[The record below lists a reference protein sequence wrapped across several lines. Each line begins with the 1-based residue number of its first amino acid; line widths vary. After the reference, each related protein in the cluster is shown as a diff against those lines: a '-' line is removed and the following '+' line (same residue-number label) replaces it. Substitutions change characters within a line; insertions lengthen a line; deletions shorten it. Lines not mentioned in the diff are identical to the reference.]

1 MIKFAVRDIKFLIR
15 FMKQLLPYKQFLP
28 ILIFG
33 LAFSLVSIGAI
44 FEDKKGDHLTIS
56 DTFFNDEFG
65 IFGPDELC
73 LYYGSIIGD
82 FSGGGLDTDV
92 FSWKIRRE
100 DGTLVT
106 EREGGFPVFSYTFS
120 EEGDYTI
127 ELSVRRGADPVFSG
141 TKPLKINLGADL
153 VIEDSYLICEDGFV
167 ELTLINPDSPD
178 IPNYFIEWKDSAGN
192 IIGSENTLIVDQPG
206 IYTVDF
212 YTTNDQNQIICPY
225 SEITTVS
232 FPQEYTVSASASQ
245 VCLGFNTISLN
256 TSVPIPGSWF
266 YQKDGSLDRVLL
278 RDRSNTSFNVLDL
291 DGPGDYELVFVAD
304 NSGNN
309 FCKLE
314 DSVPLRVLP
323 QAEIEIETITDSENC
338 SLGNGEVIINLLS
351 EVDRLQIIKAD
362 DIVED
367 FFSLTP
373 GSGPLVIPNLSSGV
387 YSVRFTLGN
396 CTRFLPFVIGLVE
409 EPAEM
414 QFEIVEI
421 IDETCTDTGVLDG
434 KITVRL
440 LNGPFTGRYRLL
452 SVNGV
457 PFTEE
462 ELPGSSG
469 NLNNVDEFELT
480 LRAGRYYLELIDEN
494 DCVLSTPQEFRILN
508 KDQVSFTV
516 PVILTICGEY
526 EFSPQTDQN
535 IRFELIYPNGDEV
548 TKFTGDPF
556 ILDQGGDYIIRGF
569 ETDPDRGF
577 CPREATF
584 RVNVN
589 EAVNYE
595 PVLISEDCFGNKT
608 YEAEVFGR
616 DLSNLIITWYN
627 EADQVVGN
635 GRFLFPTTFGEFKLD
650 VQVRNTEPCPN
661 PPKTFMVNEPV
672 FEIEVE
678 ITEAQYCHQSRYSIL
693 NVETDFDGADFFEWI
708 FIDRNGNSFDLT
720 QFDGDTEIRIEEYG
734 FYEVVIY
741 NAIGCEIGRELK
753 EVVELIDVADF
764 DIPESLIVC
773 ESYSLVPDTNLNI
786 EFIVTNPNGD
796 EIILQSGEEFILD
809 IEGEYVFESKALEG
823 DDPLCRLI
831 KSLNVTIVAPVT
843 FEPEFLSQDC
853 EGNLVYTA
861 NVFGEDPELLDF
873 YWYAPNGDLISQDQL
888 LQPTVFGEFQL
899 DVRRKGSV
907 ECPGPIKSILIEE
920 PVILLDVVLEAQP
933 TTICPDLGFTYI
945 FLISDLEKVDETIK
959 WFYTDAQ
966 GNRVEKGDFENM
978 TNIVDDDPG
987 LYEVE
992 VYNHIGCLLGSAQVD
1007 IQVSVDESRPII
1019 EEEYIFCLSFGEAPE
1034 INPGEFSLYEWYLNG
1049 SLVHEGSTL
1058 SPAEAGDYTLTVTS
1072 FEGCRYSTE
1081 FTVREVCELQLAYP
1095 TAIELGKPE
1104 KNFRIYPN
1112 YLVDELSV
1120 WVYNKWGQLL
1130 FYCTDSELFD
1140 KKETCMWDGTFE
1152 GQNIPVGTYA
1162 VKIQYK
1168 NRNEEGYKSVFSS
1181 ITVLE

>member
-1 MIKFAVRDIKFLIR
+1 M
-15 FMKQLLPYKQFLP
+15 KQFLP
-28 ILIFG
+28 YKLILPILLFG

-44 FEDKKGDHLTIS
+44 FEDKKSDHQTLS
-56 DTFFNDEFG
+56 ETFSNEEFG

-92 FSWKIRRE
+92 FAWKIRRE

-120 EEGDYTI
+120 EVGDYFI
-127 ELSVRRGADPVFSG
+127 ELSIRRGADQVFSDK
-141 TKPLKINLGADL
+141 KPLKINLGADL
-153 VIEDSYLICEDGFV
+153 VIEDSYLICENGSV
-167 ELTLINPDSPD
+167 ELTLINPASPE
-178 IPNYFIEWKDSAGN
+178 ISNYFIEWKDSAGN
-192 IIGSENTLIVDQPG
+192 IISSENTLVVDQPG
-206 IYTVDF
+206 VYTVDF

-245 VCLGFNTISLN
+245 VCLGFNNISLN
-256 TSVPIPGSWF
+256 TSVPIPGDWF
-266 YQKDGSLDRVLL
+266 YQKEGSQDRVLL

-314 DSVPLRVLP
+314 DSVSLRVLP
-323 QAEIEIETITDSENC
+323 QAEIELETITDSENC
-338 SLGNGEVIINLLS
+338 SLGNGEVVINLLS

-362 DIVED
+362 EIVENI
-367 FFSLTP
+367 FSLSP
-373 GSGPLVIPNLSSGV
+373 GDGPLVFSGLSSGV
-387 YSVRFTLGN
+387 YSIRFTLGN

-421 IDETCTDTGVLDG
+421 IDETCTDTGILDG
-434 KITVRL
+434 KITVNL
-440 LNGPFTGRYRLL
+440 LNGPFTGRYRIL
-452 SVNGV
+452 SVNGI

-469 NLNNVDEFELT
+469 VLNNVDEFELI

-494 DCVLSTPQEFRILN
+494 NCVVSTPQEFRILN

-661 PPKTFMVNEPV
+661 PPKTFMVNQPV

-678 ITEAQYCHQSRYSIL
+678 ITEAQYCYQSRYSIL

-708 FIDRNGNSFDLT
+708 FIDRNGNSVDLT
-720 QFDGDTEIRIEEYG
+720 QFDGETEIRIEEYG
-734 FYEVVIY
+734 FYEVVVY

-764 DIPESLIVC
+764 DIPEELVVC
-773 ESYSLVPDTNLNI
+773 ENYNLNLDTSLEI
-786 EFIVTNPNGD
+786 EFIVTFP
-796 EIILQSGEEFILD
+796 SGEQMTVQRGILLYVD
-809 IEGEYVFESKALEG
+809 QEGEYVIESKALDG
-823 DDPLCRLI
+823 NDPLCRLI
-831 KSLNVTIVAPVT
+831 KRLNLTIVQPVT
-843 FEPEFLSQDC
+843 FEPELLSEDC
-853 EGNLVYTA
+853 DGNLVYTA

-873 YWYAPNGDLISQDQL
+873 YWYAPDGNLISQDQL

-907 ECPGPIKSILIEE
+907 ECPGTIKSILIEE
-920 PVILLDVVLEAQP
+920 PVISLDVTLDAEP
-933 TTICPDLGFTYI
+933 TTIFCPDLGFTYI
-945 FLISDLEKVDETIK
+945 FLTSDLERVEETIR
-959 WFYTDAQ
+959 WFYTNAQ
-966 GNRVEKGDFENM
+966 GNRVERDEFENKPD
-978 TNIVDDDPG
+978 IVIQEIG
-987 LYEVE
+987 LFEVE
-992 VYNHIGCLLGSAQVD
+992 VYNQKGCLLGSAQVD
-1007 IQVSVDESRPII
+1007 IQVSVDESRPIT

-1034 INPGEFSLYEWYLNG
+1034 INPGEFSLYEWYLNDR
-1049 SLVHEGSTL
+1049 LIHEGSTY
-1058 SPAEAGDYTLTVTS
+1058 SPTEEGDYALTVTS

-1095 TAIELGKPE
+1095 TAIEPGKSE

-1120 WVYNKWGQLL
+1120 WIYNKWGQLL

-1140 KKETCMWDGTFE
+1140 KKETCVWDGTFE

>member
-1 MIKFAVRDIKFLIR
+1 
-15 FMKQLLPYKQFLP
+15 MKKLLLYKLFLP
-28 ILIFG
+28 ILFLG

-44 FEDKKGDHLTIS
+44 IEEHKGDSLTFDDS
-56 DTFFNDEFG
+56 FANEEFG

-92 FSWKIRRE
+92 FAWKIRRQ

-106 EREGGFPVFSYTFS
+106 EREGGFSVFSYTFS
-120 EEGDYTI
+120 EEGDYVI
-127 ELSVRRGADPVFSG
+127 ELSIRRGADQVFSG

-153 VIEDSYLICEDGFV
+153 VIEDSYLICENGSV
-167 ELTLINPDSPD
+167 ELTLINPSSPD
-178 IPNYFIEWKDSAGN
+178 ISDYFIEWKDSGGN
-192 IIGSENTLIVDQPG
+192 IISSANTVTVDQPG
-206 IYTVDF
+206 VYTVDF

-245 VCLGFNTISLN
+245 VCLGFNNISLN
-256 TSVPIPGSWF
+256 TNVPIPGDWY
-266 YQKDGSLDRVLL
+266 YQKDGSTDRFIL

-291 DGPGDYELVFVAD
+291 EGPGDYELIFVAD
-304 NSGNN
+304 NSDNI

-314 DSVPLRVLP
+314 DSVTLRVLP
-323 QAEIEIETITDSENC
+323 QAEIEIETITDSESC
-338 SLGNGEVIINLLS
+338 SEGNGEVVIRLLTD
-351 EVDRLQIIKAD
+351 VDRIQIIKAD
-362 DIVED
+362 EIIDN
-367 FFSLTP
+367 FLSL
-373 GSGPLVIPNLSSGV
+373 GEENSPLVISGLSSGV
-387 YSVRFTLGN
+387 YSIRYSLGN

-434 KITVRL
+434 GIKVSM
-440 LNGPFTGRYRLL
+440 LNGPFIGRYRIL
-452 SVNGV
+452 SVNGI

-469 NLNNVDEFELT
+469 SINNVDEFELT

-494 DCVLSTPQEFRILN
+494 DCVVSTPQEFRILN

-526 EFSPQTDQN
+526 EFLPQTDQD
-535 IRFELIYPNGDEV
+535 IRFELVYPNGDEV

-556 ILDQGGDYIIRGF
+556 ILDQGGDYIIRGY
-569 ETDPDRGF
+569 ETDTDRGF

-661 PPKTFMVNEPV
+661 PPKSFMVDKPV
-672 FEIEVE
+672 FEVEVE
-678 ITEAQYCHQSRYSIL
+678 IFEAQYCHVSRYSIL
-693 NVETDFDGADFFEWI
+693 NVESDFDEADFFEWI
-708 FIDRNGNSFDLT
+708 FIDRNGNSVDLA
-720 QFDGDTEIRIEEYG
+720 QFDGDSEIRIEEYG
-734 FYEVVIY
+734 FYEVVVY
-741 NAIGCEIGRELK
+741 NANGCEIGRELK
-753 EVVELIDVADF
+753 EVVELIDVAEF

-773 ESYSLVPDTNLNI
+773 ETYSLIPDTNLNI

-796 EIILQSGEEFILD
+796 EFIIQSGEEFILD
-809 IEGEYVFESKALEG
+809 IEGDYLFESKALDEN
-823 DDPLCRLI
+823 DPLCRLI
-831 KSLNVTIVAPVT
+831 KSLNVSIVPPVT
-843 FEPEFLSQDC
+843 FEPELLSEDC

-873 YWYAPNGDLISQDQL
+873 YWYAPNGDLISQNQL
-888 LQPTVFGEFQL
+888 LQPTIYGEIQL
-899 DVRRKGSV
+899 DVRRKGSL

-920 PVILLDVVLEAQP
+920 PVISLDVTLDAQP

-945 FLISDLEKVDETIK
+945 SLNADLERVEETIK

-966 GNRVEKGDFENM
+966 GNRVERDEFENEPD
-978 TNIVDDDPG
+978 IVVQDVG
-987 LYEVE
+987 IFEVE
-992 VYNHIGCLLGSAQVD
+992 VYNHIGCLLGSDQVE
-1007 IQVSVDESRPII
+1007 IQVSVDEVRPIT
-1019 EEEYIFCLSFGEAPE
+1019 EEEYVFCLSFGEAPE
-1034 INPGEFSLYEWYLNG
+1034 INPGEFSFYEWYLDG
-1049 SLVHEGSTL
+1049 RLVHEESTL
-1058 SPAEAGDYTLTVTS
+1058 SPTEAGDYTLTVTS
-1072 FEGCRYSTE
+1072 FEGCRYTTE

-1095 TAIELGKPE
+1095 TAIEHGNPF
-1104 KNFRIYPN
+1104 KNFVIYPN

-1120 WVYNKWGQLL
+1120 WVYNKWGQLI
-1130 FYCTDSELFD
+1130 FYCTDSALFD
-1140 KKETCMWDGTFE
+1140 KKETCVWDGTFE
-1152 GQNIPVGTYA
+1152 GQNIPYGTYA